1 MRVNGKSQLFSFKF
15 QGEPIEEEQVP
26 SRPKNRGMRS
36 PSPQPSLAG
45 RGGVTAIAP
54 ASWSAVL
61 RTALVH
67 SGKRQGGSHS
77 QGRSRAMPLSSGQAG
92 STRASRVDSGAPPE
106 SLECGGNTD
115 RTSLGRGAQGGTR
128 GRVRSPFLLP
138 QGEGGRRPDEGELS
152 GNSKRNCL
160 A

>member
-45 RGGVTAIAP
+45 RGGHGNR
-54 ASWSAVL
+54 ASVL
-61 RTALVH
+61 ECGSPHRFGTLRKAAGRVAL
-67 SGKRQGGSHS
+67 